1 MTQDT
6 RHGANRGDTETSE
19 SGNAAISLSRA
30 SSFRFPA
37 SSSAFSLVEVTMA
50 MGVAAFCLISLF
62 GLLPVGLNSN
72 QVAVEQTV
80 AAGFANA
87 IVADLRASGTNA
99 MSPTYSIPLTSGAP
113 TFYLDESG
121 GATAIGSGPN
131 HGGAFPSRYRASVF
145 ITPPAAGQRA
155 ATTIRIL
162 MTWPASADPA
172 PATAAKNYAGSY
184 GILTALD
191 RN

>member
-6 RHGANRGDTETSE
+6 ANRRDTETSE
-19 SGNAAISLSRA
+19 RGNAVMSLSRA

-37 SSSAFSLVEVTMA
+37 SSSECAFSLVEITVA

-72 QVAVEQTV
+72 QIAVEQTV

-99 MSPTYSIPLTSGAP
+99 KSATYGIPLTSGTQ

-121 GATAIGSGPN
+121 SPTAIGSGPTN
-131 HGGAFPSRYRASVF
+131 SGAFPSRYRASVF
-145 ITPPAAGQRA
+145 ITPPAVGQRA
-155 ATTIRIL
+155 ATTARIL
-162 MTWPASADPA
+162 MTWPASADPS
-172 PATAAKNYAGSY
+172 PATAPKNYAGSY
-184 GILTALD
+184 EILTALD